1 METSTVVAGPDL
13 GMLGRERMSL
23 DVGEA
28 AEDRSKRNAGALR
41 NRHGYSKGNRESDY
55 LTI

>member
-1 METSTVVAGPDL
+1 METSTVGAGPDL